1 MYRVRVGALGGV
13 RAMRRSREV
22 DIPARKAVSISRMPR
37 KQLLVAA
44 SGFVCLTL
52 VWIILLAAV
61 LESHDA
67 TEGERLELP
76 SRTHRG
82 VSFGYLVGPRPRWT
96 GQDMAANEPE
106 FVPQLLSILSP
117 PLPQSPLLRSEADS
131 EAHWGILDNAVC
143 FDEGGE
149 ACATW
154 AKEGECRRNAAFML
168 AACQRSCC
176 MCNLTKLLRTLDAR
190 AAADGTLDPLER
202 QPVAEHCQ
210 RRRGVCGEL
219 RSQASCFRIC

>member
-1 MYRVRVGALGGV
+1 
-13 RAMRRSREV
+13 
-22 DIPARKAVSISRMPR
+22 
-37 KQLLVAA
+37 
-44 SGFVCLTL
+44 
-52 VWIILLAAV
+52 
-61 LESHDA
+61 
-67 TEGERLELP
+67 
-76 SRTHRG
+76 
-82 VSFGYLVGPRPRWT
+82 
-96 GQDMAANEPE
+96 MAANEPE
-106 FVPQLLSILSP
+106 FVPPLLSILSP
-117 PLPQSPLLRSEADS
+117 PLPHSPLLRSEADS

-168 AACQRSCC
+168 AACQRSCG

-219 RSQASCFRIC
+219 RSQASCFPNLLSRTSARHAVARLDAMASERTALPVADRPRMEDGREYNQSWVLRLEPAQEVKACVAANI